1 MKVFFSYPLLSPFP
15 LCDCGKNSVGQLT
28 VKKLNKVLS
37 QWCSCAAFL
46 DRATNTLTQ
55 MFTQAEGTRDKGRI
69 LTEMKARAL
78 KVTLNKKVALSN
90 IIKLLRLVS
99 DRSLFTSCKGGGG
112 WSCVVII
119 NLVAL

>member
-15 LCDCGKNSVGQLT
+15 LCDCSKNSVGQLR

-46 DRATNTLTQ
+46 DGATNTLTQ

-78 KVTLNKKVALSN
+78 KVTLKVTLSN

-99 DRSLFTSCKGGGG
+99 DRSLFISGGGG
-112 WSCVVII
+112 GGVVS
-119 NLVAL
+119 